1 MRGLGID
8 TMGFG
13 LPCFI
18 VNALIANKNRSSA
31 VKLLSKKDRYV
42 VSIGTA
48 LPKFFIEKQP
58 SEAGPAGSDST
69 SATGPLYCTY

>member
-1 MRGLGID
+1 MRGLGIE
-8 TMGFG
+8 TMDFG

-18 VNALIANKNRSSA
+18 VNANKNRSSV

-42 VSIGTA
+42 VSIGMT

>member
-18 VNALIANKNRSSA
+18 VNANKNRSSV

-58 SEAGPAGSDST
+58 SEAGPASSDST